1 MTTLT
6 KYEALTELALN
17 LTAEERAEQI
27 AYWHECHEE
36 ENDDL
41 LTEDLMCE
49 CCSVDY
55 SGYDRDVLD
64 NRATVG

>member
-1 MTTLT
+1 MSDVIRTT
-6 KYEALTELALN
+6 A
-17 LTAEERAEQI
+17 
-27 AYWHECHEE
+27 
-36 ENDDL
+36 ND